1 MLTLSSTAFL
11 LSAYLVIGAI
21 VKGSWKSVITNM
33 NTYQEKADFNFQHT
47 LIWSNMIK
55 KLPV

>member
-47 LIWSNMIK
+47 LI
-55 KLPV
+55 